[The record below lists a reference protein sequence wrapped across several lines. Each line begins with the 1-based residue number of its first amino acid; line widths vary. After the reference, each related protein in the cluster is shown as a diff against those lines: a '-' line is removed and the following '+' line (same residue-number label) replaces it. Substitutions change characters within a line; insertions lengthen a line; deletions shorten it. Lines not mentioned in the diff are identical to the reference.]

1 MGAYISVVN
10 DTPDPWKCKVSSDDV
25 SIKIGVIIAAA
36 VSLMG
41 AIISVFAKTW
51 PFILSEKVVVAGMN
65 QPKLLVLGKLTE
77 IGGNTLSVL
86 GTGSSLGML
95 VVRTLEEEYASQGYV
110 SLTPGSHHAW
120 GKMPPLLWR
129 QATCVRTFE
138 LNGTVVR
145 TETVH
150 MRPIFSRRPGRWSKN
165 ESIGYWTEK
174 KGTKTQDVVIVVA
187 DHPQEDNRTVHGN
200 VTITAAQIEAVLSE
214 LKKNNQTSL
223 AVSDDKLGR

>member
-1 MGAYISVVN
+1 MGAYISIEN
-10 DTPDPWKCKVSSDDV
+10 DTPDTWKCKVTSDDV
-25 SIKIGVIIAAA
+25 SIKVGVIVAAA
-36 VSLMG
+36 TSLLG

-51 PFILSEKVVVAGMN
+51 PFILSENLVVAGMN

-77 IGGNTLSVL
+77 IGGNTLSVF

-110 SLTPGSHHAW
+110 TLVPGSHHSW
-120 GKMPPLLWR
+120 GKMPPLFWR
-129 QATCVRTFE
+129 QAICVRTFE

-145 TETVH
+145 TETVR

-165 ESIGYWTEK
+165 ESIGHWMEK

-187 DHPQEDNRTVHGN
+187 DHPHAEDNKKVHGN
-200 VTITAAQIEAVLSE
+200 VTITAAQIEAILAE
-214 LKKNNQTSL
+214 LKKNNQTNFT
-223 AVSDDKLGR
+223 VNGDTNG